1 MTTTKSFNRQPTV
14 IDYASPTQ
22 YKFNILKLKKVEY
35 FCTAVNVPGINLGTA
50 NMATPL
56 KNIPMP
62 GDTLTYQPLSMTFLN
77 DEYLENFQ
85 EIHGWMAGL
94 GFPEDRKQ
102 YRDLLGAG
110 QDRFPTSSGANNL
123 TDGGKVKYGATD
135 QGAVLSDATLTI
147 LTGKNNAA
155 LEIRF
160 RDLYPTSLSGIQ
172 YDQQAEDINY
182 TTSTVEFAY
191 SLYTFASVGSSTTT
205 TKVT

>member
-1 MTTTKSFNRQPTV
+1 
-14 IDYASPTQ
+14 
-22 YKFNILKLKKVEY
+22 
-35 FCTAVNVPGINLGTA
+35 
-50 NMATPL
+50 
-56 KNIPMP
+56 
-62 GDTLTYQPLSMTFLN
+62 
-77 DEYLENFQ
+77 
-85 EIHGWMAGL
+85 MAGL